1 MWRGKFASKIVD
13 VLDEGVG
20 EGEGD
25 DDVGFAVQ
33 KTLSKEVLDVFR
45 SIREELRESEAMME
59 NAVDGSAIDMEEN
72 PVTVIPG
79 YQVGRVDNYVYCRR
93 SRGHCTGQKVTSMVT
108 TKVKTSEEKVTRI
121 TA

>member
-79 YQVGRVDNYVYCRR
+79 YQVGRVDFMFTAEGHGGTAQVKR
-93 SRGHCTGQKVTSMVT
+93 SHQWSLQRLKCQRKKSQEV
-108 TKVKTSEEKVTRI
+108 
-121 TA
+121 